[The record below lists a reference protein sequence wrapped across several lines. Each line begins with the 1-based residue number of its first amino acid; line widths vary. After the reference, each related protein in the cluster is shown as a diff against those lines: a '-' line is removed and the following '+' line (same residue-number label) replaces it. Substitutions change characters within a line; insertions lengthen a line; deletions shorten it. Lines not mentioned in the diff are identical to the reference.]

1 MRADKDHL
9 LHLETVGLQ
18 AARKRAEE
26 RGREDALSGQHT
38 IYSNAD
44 EPAEVTRLRAAEAEN
59 AARLKSG
66 LDEVLVTARARSVA
80 AGLEAERA
88 AAARTTAEDD
98 LAAVIERKSALSEER
113 YGFAAVP
120 AWALWILAT
129 LLFLGDVLFTYKAFN
144 DLNAEWYET
153 LGLAA
158 TIGALLFAVG
168 VGKAYVDVVDFRG
181 TGPDDARPWPR
192 RYKKTLSRL
201 LLWAAGLMIAALFFA
216 RLAIVDFESL
226 QDEEQGTWQLT
237 VASYGALV
245 AIGFAAALVA
255 IAAYLGAFVSFVS
268 RPISRVKSEERAAQ
282 KAAKTATSLQSRAE
296 RAQAAADA
304 SIARAEGIVEEA
316 PAVVASTWAQM
327 RAAYWRGFALARPE
341 EQALLRPLPTDLDDQ

>member
-1 MRADKDHL
+1 
-9 LHLETVGLQ
+9 
-18 AARKRAEE
+18 
-26 RGREDALSGQHT
+26 
-38 IYSNAD
+38 
-44 EPAEVTRLRAAEAEN
+44 
-59 AARLKSG
+59 
-66 LDEVLVTARARSVA
+66 
-80 AGLEAERA
+80 
-88 AAARTTAEDD
+88 
-98 LAAVIERKSALSEER
+98 
-113 YGFAAVP
+113 
-120 AWALWILAT
+120 
-129 LLFLGDVLFTYKAFN
+129 
-144 DLNAEWYET
+144 
-153 LGLAA
+153 
-158 TIGALLFAVG
+158 
-168 VGKAYVDVVDFRG
+168 
-181 TGPDDARPWPR
+181 
-192 RYKKTLSRL
+192 
-201 LLWAAGLMIAALFFA
+201 MIAALFFA